1 MGRNSSIPVV
11 ILCGGM
17 GTRLR
22 EETEYKP
29 KPLVTI
35 GEMPILWHIMKHY
48 SHHGFRE
55 FILCLGYK
63 GHLIKE
69 FFLNFPWMANDVTL
83 HLKNHRQ
90 EIHGAH
96 PAEDWKITFADTGL
110 HTQTGGRLLRIRSYI
125 KTDDFCVTY
134 GDGLSNVDLGK
145 VVAYHR
151 SKRRIATLTAIHPT
165 SPFGVIEAKE
175 GVARSFK
182 EKPRLE
188 GLINGGFAVFNRK
201 LFEHI
206 PGDVPLEETPL
217 RALTAKGQV
226 AIFEHR
232 DFWMAMDTFKDVERL
247 NALWNEG
254 KRPWVVWT

>member
-48 SHHGFRE
+48 SHHGFRD

-90 EIHGAH
+90 EIHGTH
-96 PAEDWKITFADTGL
+96 PAEDWRITFADTGL
-110 HTQTGGRLLRIRSYI
+110 HTQTGGRLLRVRKYIRS
-125 KTDDFCVTY
+125 DNFCLTY
-134 GDGLSNVDLGK
+134 GDGLSNVDLQK

-151 SKRRIATLTAIHPT
+151 AKKKIATLTAIHPT
-165 SPFGVIEAKE
+165 SPFGVIESE
-175 GVARSFK
+175 GGVARSFK

-188 GLINGGFAVFNRK
+188 GLINGGFAVFHK
-201 LFEHI
+201 KVFEHI
-206 PGDVPLEETPL
+206 PGDVPLEDRPL
-217 RALTAKGQV
+217 RALTAQGQV

-247 NALWNEG
+247 NTLWNEG
-254 KRPWVVWT
+254 KRPWVVWP

>member
-29 KPLVTI
+29 KPLVVI
-35 GEMPILWHIMKHY
+35 GEMPILWHIMKLY

-55 FILCLGYK
+55 FVLCLGYK

-83 HLKNHRQ
+83 HLKKHRL
-90 EIHGAH
+90 EVHGSS
-96 PAEDWKITFADTGL
+96 PPEDWKITFAETGL
-110 HTQTGGRLLRIRSYI
+110 HTQTGGRLLRVRKYI
-125 KTDDFCVTY
+125 KSEHFCLTY
-134 GDGLSNVDLGK
+134 GDGLSNVDLRK
-145 VVAYHR
+145 VVAFHQA
-151 SKRRIATLTAIHPT
+151 KKKIATLTAIHPT
-165 SPFGVIEAKE
+165 SPFGVIEADA

-188 GLINGGFAVFNRK
+188 GLINGGFGVFHRK
-201 LFEHI
+201 LFDSI
-206 PGDVPLEETPL
+206 PGDVPLEDEPL

-226 AIFEHR
+226 AVYEHR

-247 NALWNEG
+247 NRMWSEG
-254 KRPWVVWT
+254 NHPWVVWK